1 MLCTESIPKF
11 TLELDGLME
20 VVICLQINFLYIFE
34 ITGRM
39 LKGRSFS
46 LDSLKILQIRWKF
59 SYSKGFI
66 DKMTIYSGKISE
78 FFFKILMGISVAWIA
93 FREFVFLISLKT
105 STLTWRKQKLDPR
118 LFFQCQWYLD
128 GFDIS

>member
-1 MLCTESIPKF
+1 MLCTESFPKF

-46 LDSLKILQIRWKF
+46 LDPLKILQIRWKF

-105 STLTWRKQKLDPR
+105 STLTWRK
-118 LFFQCQWYLD
+118 
-128 GFDIS
+128 

>member
-1 MLCTESIPKF
+1 MLCTESFPKF

-118 LFFQCQWYLD
+118 LFFQCQ
-128 GFDIS
+128 